1 MKPKVTQ
8 LLACAIAAALV
19 GLPAVASAATAPARP
34 RDSIEQIERFWR
46 KHFRQISEERFT
58 RLRSLVFLAR
68 GEDPPDC
75 GDVEIRA
82 RDLRGNALYCPK
94 RDQIQFDFDGF
105 GRQLLRE
112 HGPRA
117 TTIVLAHEYGHA
129 IQQRLRTDLPSVIA
143 ELQADCYA
151 GAFAGSTLRRR
162 DDPDVVLARPLM
174 ALLGLSDPA
183 GADPRRVSAHG
194 TGFDRVAAFLDGVD
208 QGVRRC
214 RRYAK
219 NPPKITTSRW
229 TSPRD
234 RERGGEL
241 DHSVI
246 VGSFSRDLNA
256 HYADVAAWLRKE
268 WVSPP
273 DPIEV
278 TNLALCGASNGA
290 AVWCG
295 NDTVLVSSS
304 DISQLERIGDVAA
317 AAELGRAWA
326 AGAQRRFPDVFMSD
340 PSTTECLTGLW
351 LGTMHPGAGQRK
363 PGRVTLSPRDLDEVV
378 EAVLVDDR
386 RADKLGRLRA
396 LLDGFRIG
404 LRECVRKDPQQP
416 QPSDP

>member
-1 MKPKVTQ
+1 MTPKVIQ
-8 LLACAIAAALV
+8 VLACTILAALV
-19 GLPAVASAATAPARP
+19 ALPGVASATTAPANP
-34 RDSIEQIERFWR
+34 RDSVEQIERFWR
-46 KHFRQISEERFT
+46 KQFRQVSRERFT
-58 RLRSLVFLAR
+58 PLRNLVLLAR

-129 IQQRLRTDLPSVIA
+129 IQRRLRTDLPAVIA

-151 GAFAGSTLRRR
+151 GAFADGTMHRR
-162 DDPDVVLARPLM
+162 DDPDVVLARPLA
-174 ALLGLSDPA
+174 ALLSLSDPA
-183 GADPRRVSAHG
+183 GADPQRMSAHG
-194 TGFDRVAAFLDGVD
+194 TGFDRVAAFLDGLD

-219 NPPKITTSRW
+219 NPPKITSSKW
-229 TSPRD
+229 TSPED
-234 RERGGEL
+234 RERGGDL
-241 DHSVI
+241 DRSVLI
-246 VGSFSRDLNA
+246 DTFSIDLNT
-256 HYADVAAWLRKE
+256 HYADVAAWLRRE
-268 WVSPP
+268 WIPPP
-273 DPIEV
+273 DPIPV
-278 TNLALCGASNGA
+278 TSLELCGAPGGA
-290 AVWCG
+290 AAWCAA
-295 NDTVLVSSS
+295 NFVMVSSPAMS
-304 DISQLERIGDVAA
+304 KLERIGDTAA

-326 AGAQRRFPDVFMSD
+326 AGAQRRFGDALTPDAD
-340 PSTTECLTGLW
+340 TTECLTGLW
-351 LGTMHPGAGQRK
+351 LGTMHPRAEQQRQ
-363 PGRVTLSPRDLDEVV
+363 GRVTLSPRDLDEVV

-416 QPSDP
+416 RPSNP